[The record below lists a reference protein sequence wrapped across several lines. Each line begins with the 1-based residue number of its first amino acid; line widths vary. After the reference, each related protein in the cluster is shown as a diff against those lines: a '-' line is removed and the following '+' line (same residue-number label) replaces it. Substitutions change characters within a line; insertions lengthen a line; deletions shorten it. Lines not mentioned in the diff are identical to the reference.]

1 MLNITHV
8 TPLPDYRV
16 RIALNKGSPFE
27 VSLAP
32 YLDAPGY
39 APLRDPELFARVC
52 VEEWGHGIEWPG
64 DIGIPLSALNRLA
77 KEQAG
82 RAYPVQAFNAWMQR
96 NGLSAATAARALG
109 LTRRTIVYY
118 HAGQKPIPQVVG
130 LACEAIEARLKQA
143 A

>member
-1 MLNITHV
+1 MLKITHV
-8 TPLPDYRV
+8 TPQPEHRV
-16 RIALNKGSPFE
+16 RLALSNGSALE
-27 VSLAP
+27 LSLAS

-39 APLRDPELFARVC
+39 APLRDPTLFARVR

-77 KEQAG
+77 KEQLG
-82 RAYPVQAFNAWMQR
+82 RAWPVEAFNAWMQR
-96 NGLSAATAARALG
+96 NGLSAAAAARALG

-118 HAGQKPIPQVVG
+118 HTGQKPIPQVVG
-130 LACEAIEARLKQA
+130 LACEAIEARLQQA